1 MLDPLIAGLLAGW
14 GVAIPLGAIGVMIV
28 DLGMR
33 GGFRPAAAAA
43 AGVATADFLYA
54 AVAAAAG
61 AAVAGALAPHEDAL
75 RLAAASVLG
84 VVALAGL
91 RVARRAFAA
100 DTGRPA
106 TPASGPATPAA
117 SPDTPATGSAT
128 AATGSATAA
137 TGSGTRARER
147 ATPAP
152 RRASTAT
159 FVRFVALTS
168 INPLTVAYFAA
179 LIAGLPA
186 VASASAGAKAVFVL
200 AAGAA
205 SLSWQLV
212 LAGAG
217 AVLHHRLPPSARL
230 YTALA
235 GNAIVLALALRMAVA
250 A

>member
-1 MLDPLIAGLLAGW
+1 MLEPLLAGLLAGW

-43 AGVATADFLYA
+43 AGVATADLLYA

-61 AAVAGALAPHEDAL
+61 AAAAAALAPHAHAL
-75 RLAAASVLG
+75 RLISAAVLA
-84 VVALAGL
+84 ALGAYGL
-91 RVARRAFAA
+91 LAARRAAA
-100 DTGRPA
+100 IGAAHPAAPAARPA
-106 TPASGPATPAA
+106 APPAGP
-117 SPDTPATGSAT
+117 
-128 AATGSATAA
+128 
-137 TGSGTRARER
+137 RVYAR
-147 ATPAP
+147 
-152 RRASTAT
+152 
-159 FVRFVALTS
+159 FLALTS

-186 VASASAGAKAVFVL
+186 VSSSTTGAKVAFVL

-217 AVLHHRLPPSARL
+217 AALHHRLPPSARL

-235 GNAIVLALALRMAVA
+235 GNAIVLALALRLAVA

>member
-1 MLDPLIAGLLAGW
+1 MLDPLVAGLLAGW

-43 AGVATADFLYA
+43 AGVAAADLMYA

-61 AAVAGALAPHEDAL
+61 AAVADALAPHEHAL
-75 RLAAASVLG
+75 RVVAAAVLAVIAVLG
-84 VVALAGL
+84 L
-91 RVARRAFAA
+91 RMAVRARRTEPGAA
-100 DTGRPA
+100 
-106 TPASGPATPAA
+106 AA
-117 SPDTPATGSAT
+117 
-128 AATGSATAA
+128 
-137 TGSGTRARER
+137 
-147 ATPAP
+147 PAP
-152 RRASTAT
+152 AGRGT

-186 VASASAGAKAVFVL
+186 VASSSAAEKAVFVL

-212 LAGAG
+212 LAGSG
-217 AVLHHRLPPSARL
+217 AALHHRLPPSARL

-235 GNAIVLALALRMAVA
+235 GNGIVLALAVRMAVA

>member
-1 MLDPLIAGLLAGW
+1 VGVLEPLVAGLLAGW

-61 AAVAGALAPHEDAL
+61 AAAAGALAPHEDAL
-75 RLAAASVLG
+75 RLLAAAVLA
-84 VVALAGL
+84 VIALLGFAALRRRREEAPSAGPGATAG
-91 RVARRAFAA
+91 VARTYARFA
-100 DTGRPA
+100 G
-106 TPASGPATPAA
+106 
-117 SPDTPATGSAT
+117 
-128 AATGSATAA
+128 
-137 TGSGTRARER
+137 
-147 ATPAP
+147 
-152 RRASTAT
+152 
-159 FVRFVALTS
+159 LTS
-168 INPLTVAYFAA
+168 INPATVAYFAA

-186 VASASAGAKAVFVL
+186 IASAGADAKVVCVL

-205 SLSWQLV
+205 SLSWQLA

-217 AVLHHRLPPSARL
+217 AALHHRLPPSARFW
-230 YTALA
+230 TGVA
-235 GNAIVLALALRMAVA
+235 GNAIVLALAVRMALA

>member
-1 MLDPLIAGLLAGW
+1 VLEPLVAGLLAGW

-43 AGVATADFLYA
+43 AGVATADLLYA

-61 AAVAGALAPHEDAL
+61 AAVAGALAPHEHAL
-75 RLAAASVLG
+75 RLVAAAVLAA
-84 VVALAGL
+84 VALAGL
-91 RVARRAFAA
+91 RAARRGQARCVAGAA
-100 DTGRPA
+100 PAAARAATPSATQPA
-106 TPASGPATPAA
+106 TPTAAHSATPIAA
-117 SPDTPATGSAT
+117 QPG
-128 AATGSATAA
+128 G
-137 TGSGTRARER
+137 RAV
-147 ATPAP
+147 
-152 RRASTAT
+152 
-159 FVRFVALTS
+159 FLRFVALTS

-186 VASASAGAKAVFVL
+186 VASASAAEKAAFVL

-212 LAGAG
+212 LACSGA
-217 AVLHHRLPPSARL
+217 ALHHRLPPSARL

-235 GNAIVLALALRMAVA
+235 GNAIVLALAARMAIA

>member
-1 MLDPLIAGLLAGW
+1 MLEPLVAGLLAGW

-61 AAVAGALAPHEDAL
+61 AAVAGALGPHERAL
-75 RLAAASVLG
+75 RLASAAVLA
-84 VVALAGL
+84 VVALLGL
-91 RVARRAFAA
+91 RAAGKARAA
-100 DTGRPA
+100 GAETAP
-106 TPASGPATPAA
+106 
-117 SPDTPATGSAT
+117 AT
-128 AATGSATAA
+128 AADPAA
-137 TGSGTRARER
+137 GTV
-147 ATPAP
+147 
-152 RRASTAT
+152 
-159 FVRFVALTS
+159 FLRFVALTS

-186 VASASAGAKAVFVL
+186 IASSSAAEKAVFVL

-212 LAGAG
+212 LAASGA
-217 AVLHHRLPPSARL
+217 ALHHRLPPSARL

-235 GNAIVLALALRMAVA
+235 GNAIVLALAVRMAA
-250 A
+250 AA

>member
-1 MLDPLIAGLLAGW
+1 MAMLDPLVAGLLAGW

-43 AGVATADFLYA
+43 AGVAAADLMYA

-61 AAVAGALAPHEDAL
+61 AAVAGALAPHEHAL
-75 RLAAASVLG
+75 RLAAAAVLA
-84 VVALAGL
+84 VIAAIGL
-91 RVARRAFAA
+91 HMAARARREE
-100 DTGRPA
+100 TGPKPPPA
-106 TPASGPATPAA
+106 GR
-117 SPDTPATGSAT
+117 GL
-128 AATGSATAA
+128 
-137 TGSGTRARER
+137 
-147 ATPAP
+147 
-152 RRASTAT
+152 
-159 FVRFVALTS
+159 FLRFVGLTS

-186 VASASAGAKAVFVL
+186 VASSSAAEKAVFVL

-212 LAGAG
+212 LAGSG
-217 AVLHHRLPPSARL
+217 AALHHRLPPSARL

-235 GNAIVLALALRMAVA
+235 GNAIVLALAVRMAVA

>member
-43 AGVATADFLYA
+43 AGVAAADFLYA

-61 AAVAGALAPHEDAL
+61 AAVAGALAPHEREL
-75 RLAAASVLG
+75 RLAAAAVLA
-84 VVALAGL
+84 VVALVGL
-91 RVARRAFAA
+91 RVARRALSADAA
-100 DTGRPA
+100 RPTA
-106 TPASGPATPAA
+106 PPAHPVTAPVPHPAA
-117 SPDTPATGSAT
+117 PAVF
-128 AATGSATAA
+128 
-137 TGSGTRARER
+137 AR
-147 ATPAP
+147 
-152 RRASTAT
+152 
-159 FVRFVALTS
+159 FLALTS

-186 VASASAGAKAVFVL
+186 IASASAGAKALFVL

-217 AVLHHRLPPSARL
+217 ATLHHRLPPSARL

-235 GNAIVLALALRMAVA
+235 GNAIVLALALRMALA